1 MEFGKVA
8 AQELKNI
15 NFVLPEDGSHT
26 AKVLTTRNEE
36 KAVIL
41 LGCARWGSKEWVDY
55 LYPAKTKEINFL
67 DEYARHFNTIELNA
81 AYHRSPTLETV
92 RKWKKKVKVN
102 ARGAFFFCPKFPG
115 SITHEQKL
123 IGAEKLTDE
132 FITAIAEFEENLGAC
147 FLQLSDSF
155 GPDNLPVLQAY
166 LQSLPQHL
174 DVFVELRQQQW
185 FANASVRSQ
194 VLELLSKLKKG
205 LVITD
210 VSGRRDLMHME
221 LTIPAVFI
229 RFIGNGAGQ
238 QVLDHARI
246 DDWGRRLKSW
256 QEKGLEKI
264 HFFVHQQN
272 ERDTLSLANYAI
284 GVFNRELGSKLPQ
297 VILQPS
303 LF

>member
-1 MEFGKVA
+1 MEFGKVS
-8 AQELKNI
+8 AQELKDI
-15 NFVLPEDGSHT
+15 NFVLPEDGAHT
-26 AKVLTTRNEE
+26 AKVLTTSSEE

-41 LGCARWGSKEWVDY
+41 LGCARWGSKEWTGY

-67 DEYARHFNTIELNA
+67 DEYARHFNAIELNA

-92 RKWKKKVKVN
+92 RKWKKKVQIN
-102 ARGAFFFCPKFPG
+102 AKGDFFFCPKFPG

-123 IGAEKLTDE
+123 TGAEKLTDD

-155 GPDNLPVLQAY
+155 GPENLLLLHAY

-185 FANASVRSQ
+185 FANPPVRLQ
-194 VLELLSKLKKG
+194 VLQLLSKLKKG

-229 RFIGNGAGQ
+229 RFIGNGATQ
-238 QVLDHARI
+238 QALDYARI
-246 DDWGRRLKSW
+246 DDWGRRLKNW
-256 QEKGLEKI
+256 QERGLEKI

-272 ERDTLSLANYAI
+272 ERDTLDLANYAI
-284 GVFNRELGSKLPQ
+284 RVFNRELGSQLPQ
-297 VILQPS
+297 IILQPS